1 MRTIGGPRFRAA
13 GAAEA
18 TPSRALRQAI
28 ALLTIVASA
37 ATAAAADDVHDAV
50 YEPIHVGAAP
60 SQAATRWSRV
70 EPARPADCRIA
81 PSGAKL
87 QPVLDAAPDGAAVCL
102 ESGRYPGEIHVGR
115 GLTLWG
121 PADAVIVSSYV
132 GTTIHVV
139 GDHVRLLGF
148 TVDGSGG
155 RFDTVDAAV
164 HVGADYVTVE
174 GLTVLHATFGILV
187 ERAQRVTLRGND
199 VVGDPALPYGLRGDG
214 IRLWEVDHST
224 VAHNRLTDS
233 RDMVVWYSRD
243 NQIADN
249 LVVRGRYGTHFMYSH
264 RNDVRRNRY
273 VDDVVGVFV
282 MYSSNVTLA
291 NNLLAGSGG
300 AAGIGIGLKESG
312 NVIATRNVLVRDTT
326 GIYIDTSPL
335 QNDDENRFEGN
346 AIRLCGT
353 AVLFHGR
360 ATRNHFLDNS
370 FRDNLTQVE
379 SRGGTT
385 ALDAEWRGNDFDDYA
400 GYDFDGDGYGDV
412 PYELRSMTANLISR
426 YPGLA
431 YFRGGL
437 ALAAVDA
444 VNHIVPL
451 FKPTTL
457 LVDERPRMR
466 APVSDATLEGGV
478 DAH

>member
-1 MRTIGGPRFRAA
+1 MTTRDDIGRAVTRVERA
-13 GAAEA
+13 GLVAC
-18 TPSRALRQAI
+18 
-28 ALLTIVASA
+28 ALLLVAASA
-37 ATAAAADDVHDAV
+37 PAADDVHDVV
-50 YEPIHVGAAP
+50 YAPMHVGAAP
-60 SQAATRWSRV
+60 NEAATRWARIA
-70 EPARPADCRIA
+70 PARPADCRIA
-81 PSGAKL
+81 PSGALL

-102 ESGRYPGEIHVGR
+102 ESGRYPGDIHVGR

-121 PADAVIVSSYV
+121 PEDAVIVSSQV
-132 GTTIHVV
+132 GTTIHVD
-139 GDHVRLLGF
+139 GDGVRLLGF

-155 RFDTVDAAV
+155 RFDTVDAAL
-164 HVGADYVTVE
+164 HIGASDVVVE
-174 GLTVLHATFGILV
+174 GLTVRHATFGILV
-187 ERAQRVTLRGND
+187 EQAKRVTVRGND

-224 VAHNRLTDS
+224 VEHNRLTDS

-243 NQIADN
+243 NLITDN

-264 RNDVRRNRY
+264 RNHVLRNRY

-282 MYSSNVTLA
+282 MYSRDVTLA

-346 AIRLCGT
+346 AIRMSG
-353 AVLFHGR
+353 AAIVFHGR
-360 ATRNHFLDNS
+360 ATRNHFIDNS

-385 ALDAEWRGNDFDDYA
+385 ALDAEWDGNDFDDYA

-412 PYELRSMTANLISR
+412 PYELRSMTANLISH

-431 YFRGGL
+431 YFRGGI
-437 ALAAVDA
+437 ALFAVDA

-457 LVDERPRMR
+457 LVDHRPRMK
-466 APVSDATLEGGV
+466 AEVDDAMLQGGI

>member
-1 MRTIGGPRFRAA
+1 M
-13 GAAEA
+13 
-18 TPSRALRQAI
+18 
-28 ALLTIVASA
+28 
-37 ATAAAADDVHDAV
+37 
-50 YEPIHVGAAP
+50 HVGASP
-60 SQAATRWSRV
+60 NAATIRWARV
-70 EPARPADCRIA
+70 EPPRPADCRIA
-81 PSGAKL
+81 PSGALL

-102 ESGRYPGEIHVGR
+102 ESGRYPGNITVDR
-115 GLTLWG
+115 GLRLWG
-121 PADAVIVSSYV
+121 SAEAVIVSSHV
-132 GTTIHVV
+132 GTTIRVA
-139 GDHVRLLGF
+139 GDGVRLLGF

-164 HVGADYVTVE
+164 HVGADDVLVE
-174 GLTVLHATFGILV
+174 GLTVRHATFGLLV
-187 ERAQRVTLRGND
+187 ERAKRVTLRGND

-214 IRLWEVDHST
+214 IRLWEVDGST
-224 VAHNRLTDS
+224 IEHNRLTDS

-243 NQIADN
+243 NQITDN

-282 MYSSNVTLA
+282 MYSRDVTLA
-291 NNLLAGSGG
+291 NNLMAGSGG

-312 NVIATRNVLVRDTT
+312 NVTATRNVLVRDTT

-335 QNDDENRFEGN
+335 QNEDVNRFEGN
-346 AIRLCGT
+346 AVRMSGT

-379 SRGGTT
+379 SRGGTN
-385 ALDAEWRGNDFDDYA
+385 ARDAEWRGNDFDDYA
-400 GYDFDGDGYGDV
+400 GYDFDGDGFGDV

-437 ALAAVDA
+437 ALFAVDA
-444 VNHIVPL
+444 VNHVVPL

-466 APVSDATLEGGV
+466 PPVDDAALQGGI